1 MLYLK
6 LKQYR
11 KEHGL
16 TQDQFSKEIGIS
28 RSYLADL
35 ENGRKLANIK
45 TLSKIANATNTSI
58 SEWIDIQDNSLEKNY
73 KSFEALSIFLDN
85 LMEAGEIKNGIIP
98 DIYKDSIIKLLEAE
112 LKLIQKNNSKKEG
125 D

>member
-11 KEHGL
+11 KNHGL
-16 TQDQFSKEIGIS
+16 TQDQFSKKIGIS

-45 TLSKIANATNTSI
+45 TLSKIANATNTTI
-58 SEWIDIQDNSLEKNY
+58 SDWIDIQDNSLEKNY
-73 KSFEALSIFLDN
+73 KNFEALSVFLDN

-98 DIYKDSIIKLLEAE
+98 DIYKDSIFKLLEAE
-112 LKLIQKNNSKKEG
+112 LKLIQKDNSSKE
-125 D
+125 DD

>member
-11 KEHGL
+11 KDHGL
-16 TQDQFSKEIGIS
+16 TQNQFSKEIGIS

-45 TLSKIANATNTSI
+45 TLSKIANATNTTI
-58 SEWIDIQDNSLEKNY
+58 SDWIDIQDNSLEKNY
-73 KSFEALSIFLDN
+73 KDFEALSVFLDN

-98 DIYKDSIIKLLEAE
+98 DIYKDSIIKLLEVE
-112 LKLIQKNNSKKEG
+112 LKLIQKK
-125 D
+125 

>member
-11 KEHGL
+11 KDHGL

-58 SEWIDIQDNSLEKNY
+58 SDWIDIQDNSLEKNY
-73 KSFEALSIFLDN
+73 KNFEALSVFLDN

-98 DIYKDSIIKLLEAE
+98 DIYKNSIIKLLEAE
-112 LKLIQKNNSKKEG
+112 LKLIQKNNTSKE
-125 D
+125 DD